1 MSGFGP
7 GFANFPP
14 STPPPTLI
22 QYISSKQLLAD
33 IVSNTQKR
41 IAMYHKMPDGL
52 CCLDRTPYF
61 DWIVPNIV
69 NALIDTNFD
78 VRVWRCDEQRYV
90 IKYDAA
96 DTTGHIVVRHVC
108 VTDYGVSGSIDTHAV
123 GVGMNPATLGVD
135 TTETPFF
142 SCCASR
148 ITERMLV
155 MCMADRATETCNPL
169 LRQIAEND
177 DLMRMIYAYSGLQ
190 QQPFEHKPRTDSRG
204 VWWTFTDH
212 AGLMWNNLRAI
223 FGQDPEPFKPYERPE
238 RPFGTLQYS
247 TPVAQ

>member
-1 MSGFGP
+1 
-7 GFANFPP
+7 
-14 STPPPTLI
+14 
-22 QYISSKQLLAD
+22 
-33 IVSNTQKR
+33 
-41 IAMYHKMPDGL
+41 
-52 CCLDRTPYF
+52 
-61 DWIVPNIV
+61 
-69 NALIDTNFD
+69 
-78 VRVWRCDEQRYV
+78 
-90 IKYDAA
+90 
-96 DTTGHIVVRHVC
+96 
-108 VTDYGVSGSIDTHAV
+108 
-123 GVGMNPATLGVD
+123 MNPATLGVD